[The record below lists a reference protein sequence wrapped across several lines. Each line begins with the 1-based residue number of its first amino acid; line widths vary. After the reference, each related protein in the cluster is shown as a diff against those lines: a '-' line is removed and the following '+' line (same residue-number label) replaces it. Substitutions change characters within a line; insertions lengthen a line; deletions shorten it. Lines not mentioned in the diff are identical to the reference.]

1 MDADRHQEIV
11 LRVRAMYAGELA
23 GSLAPDFEIH
33 EPESL
38 PYGGFH
44 RGADAGI
51 EFFDSICTFW
61 RDASFELVDV
71 TASDDHAICSH
82 HAEHHVPPQQ
92 RTALD
97 DRMRGVGT
105 RWRQHPAGH
114 GLPLRHRCDGRRRWT
129 PRTRDLTRG

>member
-71 TASDDHAICSH
+71 TASDDHAIALITLSITSPHNSEQLSMTVCEVLELDGDNIRRVTVCH
-82 HAEHHVPPQQ
+82 FD
-92 RTALD
+92 TAA
-97 DRMRGVGT
+97 MAVA
-105 RWRQHPAGH
+105 AG
-114 GLPLRHRCDGRRRWT
+114 LLAPVT
-129 PRTRDLTRG
+129 